1 MDQLT
6 APELAARLHTR
17 IIGRHL
23 EVYDEID
30 STNSRAVL
38 LARQGGPDGLVVLA
52 DVQTAG
58 RGRLGRR
65 WVAPPGSSLL
75 MSLLLRPTLEP
86 HQAMRGAMLCT
97 LGAVEGIRRV
107 AGLEARL
114 KWPNDIL
121 LGEGK
126 VGGVLT
132 EAGMRG
138 RQLDY
143 LVVGMGLNVNLEVA
157 TLTDLLAPAASLM
170 DAAGHTIPRLKLCA
184 AILEAIDARYTRL
197 GAGWSPHEEWRSHL
211 DTLGRWV
218 SVGTPEEVIEGVA
231 EDVDADG
238 ALLVRQ
244 ADGTL
249 RTVLAGDV
257 TLRGH
262 RVEQI

>member
-1 MDQLT
+1 MDELT
-6 APELAARLHTR
+6 APALATRLHTR
-17 IIGRHL
+17 VIGRHL

-30 STNSRAVL
+30 STNSRALL
-38 LARQGGPDGLVVLA
+38 LARQGAPDGLVVLA

-65 WVAPPGSSLL
+65 WQASPGSSLL
-75 MSLLLRPTLEP
+75 MSLLLRPPLEP
-86 HQAMRGAMLCT
+86 QQAMRATMLCA
-97 LGAVEGIRRV
+97 LGALEGIRRI
-107 AGLEARL
+107 AGLEARV

-132 EAGMRG
+132 EVGLRG
-138 RQLDY
+138 RRLDY
-143 LVVGMGLNVNLEVA
+143 LIVGMGLNVNLEVA
-157 TLTDLLAPAASLM
+157 SLTDLLAPAASLKSG
-170 DAAGHTIPRLKLCA
+170 AGRSIARLALCA

-197 GAGWSPHEEWRSHL
+197 GEGWSPHEEWRSYL
-211 DTLGRWV
+211 DTLGRQV
-218 SVGTPEEVIEGVA
+218 AVGTPEEVIEGVA

-244 ADGTL
+244 EDGTL
-249 RTVLAGDV
+249 CTVLAGDV

-262 RVEQI
+262 RVET